1 MRRLAVMS
9 VLLLLAAIGF
19 WRSLPSG
26 PLVLPAA
33 APVGVH
39 GAIHIHSRRS
49 DGSGSPEQIAAAAKK
64 AGLQFVILTDHGDG
78 TRMPSS
84 PVYRSG
90 VLVVD
95 ALEVSGNEGHV
106 VALGLSK
113 TPYPLGGDGRDIVED
128 IGRMGGMSIA
138 AHPGSLKPQLRWTE
152 WSSPVNGLE
161 WLNGDSESRDESWTT
176 LARVLVSYPFSPTG
190 SLARMLDRPETIL
203 RRWDALTARRRV
215 VAVTGSDAHARFDLT
230 GDESERGFGSLSIP
244 GYESMFQTF
253 SITATG
259 VRFTGD
265 AGQDAAALLEALRG
279 GHVYSTVNA
288 LATPAAVS
296 FRAARGAATWTA
308 GEFVPDGGDLELQVD
323 SNAPMGSRVVL
334 IKDGDVLAEAQGSSM
349 RRTVPGS
356 RAVYRVEIQ
365 VPGAPGEPP
374 VPWVV
379 TNPIYVRAQDE
390 MPADRSEASEHAP
403 LYENGEAHGWT
414 IETSPRSKA
423 AIDVART
430 ITGTELLLRWAIG
443 GTASESPY
451 AAFVMPAGQ
460 LLSGYDRLMFTAR
473 ADRPMR
479 VSVQFR
485 MPNGDRWRRSI
496 YVDDQPRQITV
507 FFDAVRPAGTTAT
520 RRMPLA
526 SVRDVLFVFDTVNAQ
541 PGASGQFRI
550 DDVKYGR

>member
-1 MRRLAVMS
+1 MRRLAIPG
-9 VLLLLAAIGF
+9 VLLALAVIGF
-19 WRSLPSG
+19 WRSLPPG
-26 PLVLPAA
+26 PLRLSTAVPD
-33 APVGVH
+33 GVR

-49 DGSGSPEQIAAAAKK
+49 DGSGSPEQIAAAAAK

-78 TRMPSS
+78 TRTPAS
-84 PVYRSG
+84 PVYRAG

-138 AHPGSLKPQLRWTE
+138 AHPGSRKPQLRWTE
-152 WSSPVNGLE
+152 WSSPVDGLE
-161 WLNGDSESRDESWTT
+161 WLNGDSESRDESWMT
-176 LARVLVSYPFSPTG
+176 LARLLLSYPFGSTE
-190 SLARMLDRPETIL
+190 SLARVLDRPETTL

-215 VAVTGSDAHARFDLT
+215 VAVAGSDAHARFDLA
-230 GDESERGFGSLSIP
+230 GDESERGLGSLRIP
-244 GYESMFQTF
+244 GYEAMFRAF

-259 VRFTGD
+259 VRFAGD
-265 AGQDAAALLEALRG
+265 AGQDATALLAALRG
-279 GHVYSTVNA
+279 GHVYSTVDA
-288 LATPAAVS
+288 LATPSAVS
-296 FRAARGAATWTA
+296 FRAARGATTWSA
-308 GEFVPDGGDLELQVD
+308 GEFVPDGGDIELQVD

-334 IKDGDVLAEAQGSSM
+334 IKDGDVLAEVPGSSM

-365 VPGAPGEPP
+365 VAGAPGNPP

-379 TNPIYVRAQDE
+379 TNPIYVRAQDDI
-390 MPADRSEASEHAP
+390 PAARGEASEHAP
-403 LYENGEAHGWT
+403 LYEDGEARGWT
-414 IETSPRSKA
+414 IETSARSKA

-430 ITGTELLLRWAIG
+430 INGTELLLRWAIG
-443 GTASESPY
+443 GTLSESPY

-460 LLSGYDRLMFTAR
+460 LLPRYDRLLFTAR
-473 ADRPMR
+473 AERPMR
-479 VSVQFR
+479 ASVQFR
-485 MPNGDRWRRSI
+485 LPNGDRWRRSI
-496 YVDDQPRQITV
+496 YVDEEPRQVTV
-507 FFDAVRPAGTTAT
+507 FFDAVRPAGATAT
-520 RRMPLA
+520 RRMPLG